1 MRKTWVFFKLRMM
14 QLKYDK
20 IGLFFSYVFPVLLLL
35 GIGYPVQM
43 ASNQEIEVAYVSQEL
58 DPATRAL
65 ISDLSK
71 DDLVEFVPFEGNR
84 AEAEQA
90 LKDNEIQH
98 LLDPSVQTAPQQGKL
113 LALRTNSLE
122 ENRIAA
128 LALTGILR
136 GTGGA
141 TALVERVALRTV
153 PVSERSSYVAV
164 LLPGVIALTLLVI
177 GLSGFGSV
185 LIEEESQGLYK
196 NLKTID
202 ASPAAFLAGLF
213 LSRLVVAYTVA
224 MCMFG
229 VSVLVL
235 DTPFDVNWLLLM
247 LAMTLGSMVFL
258 TLGLLV
264 FLFCKTVMAFNG
276 VVSVIQLPLIMLGG
290 VFFSITLFPEWMR
303 PLATYSPMAP
313 FTSALRDLM
322 FGGVGFSN
330 MSEIYPEFATMTV
343 WLVLLLFLSKFK
355 FRW

>member
-1 MRKTWVFFKLRMM
+1 MKKTWVFFKLRMR

-43 ASNQEIEVAYVSQEL
+43 ASNQEIEVAYVSQEI
-58 DPATRAL
+58 DPGTRAL
-65 ISDLSK
+65 IADLSK
-71 DDLVEFVPFEGNR
+71 DELVEFVPFKGNR
-84 AEAEQA
+84 TDAERA
-90 LKDNEIQH
+90 LKDNDIQH
-98 LLDPSVQTAPQQGKL
+98 LLDPSSQTAPEPGKR
-113 LALRTNSLE
+113 LALLTNSLE

-136 GTGGA
+136 GSGGA
-141 TALVERVALRTV
+141 EAMVDQVALRTV

-202 ASPAAFLAGLF
+202 ASPVSFLSGLF
-213 LSRLVVAYTVA
+213 LSRLLVAYTVA

-247 LAMTLGSMVFL
+247 IAMTLGSMVFL

-290 VFFSITLFPEWMR
+290 VFFSINLFPEWFR
-303 PLATYSPMAP
+303 PLATYSPSAP

-322 FGGVGFSN
+322 FGGVGFAN
-330 MSEIYPEFATMTV
+330 VSEIYPEFATMTV
-343 WLVLLLFLSKFK
+343 WLVLLLLVSKWK

>member
-20 IGLFFSYVFPVLLLL
+20 IGLFFSYVFPVVLLL

-43 ASNQEIEVAYVSQEL
+43 ASNQEIEVAYVNQEL
-58 DPATRAL
+58 DPATRTL
-65 ISDLSK
+65 IADLSK
-71 DDLVEFVPFEGNR
+71 DDLVEFVPFEGDR
-84 AEAEQA
+84 SDAERA
-90 LKDNEIQH
+90 LKDNDIQH
-98 LLDPSVQTAPQQGKL
+98 LLDPSPQAPSQEGRR

-136 GTGGA
+136 GSGNA
-141 TALVERVALRTV
+141 KAAVEHVTFRTV

-164 LLPGVIALTLLVI
+164 LLPGVIALALLVI

-202 ASPAAFLAGLF
+202 ASPVAFFSGLF
-213 LSRLVVAYTVA
+213 LSRLLVAYTVA

-229 VSVLVL
+229 VSVMVL

-247 LAMTLGSMVFL
+247 LVMTLGSMVFL
-258 TLGLLV
+258 TLGLLI

-290 VFFSITLFPEWMR
+290 VFFSISLFPEWLR

-313 FTSALRDLM
+313 FTSGLRDVM
-322 FGGVGFSN
+322 FGGVGFGN
-330 MSEIYPEFATMTV
+330 MHEVYPELATMAI
-343 WLVLLLFLSKFK
+343 WLVVLLVLSKFK

>member
-1 MRKTWVFFKLRMM
+1 
-14 QLKYDK
+14 
-20 IGLFFSYVFPVLLLL
+20 
-35 GIGYPVQM
+35 
-43 ASNQEIEVAYVSQEL
+43 
-58 DPATRAL
+58 
-65 ISDLSK
+65 
-71 DDLVEFVPFEGNR
+71 
-84 AEAEQA
+84 
-90 LKDNEIQH
+90 
-98 LLDPSVQTAPQQGKL
+98 
-113 LALRTNSLE
+113 
-122 ENRIAA
+122 
-128 LALTGILR
+128 
-136 GTGGA
+136 
-141 TALVERVALRTV
+141 LRTV

-202 ASPAAFLAGLF
+202 ASPVSFLSGLF
-213 LSRLVVAYTVA
+213 LSRLLVAYTVA

-247 LAMTLGSMVFL
+247 IAMTLGSMVFL

-290 VFFSITLFPEWMR
+290 VFFSINLFPEWFR
-303 PLATYSPMAP
+303 PLATYSPLAP

-322 FGGVGFSN
+322 FGGVGFAN
-330 MSEIYPEFATMTV
+330 VSEIYPEFATMTV
-343 WLVLLLFLSKFK
+343 WLVLLLFVSKWK